1 MEGPGGCVRLSITI
15 IEAFRLWRDTGD
27 WMDLRDLE
35 ATIMRTTVPN
45 EKMLRGIAFHQILE
59 RPTAYRE
66 TPLADHQYRVPARDG
81 SSDFVFAGEGI
92 DRALAIWPKLP
103 APEVKSTFEL
113 DGITVVGVADALEGV
128 TVWEAKCSEQLDVE
142 KYFESFQWRALLK
155 LYNATVARYVL
166 AQGRDCGGRFIA
178 IDSVLPMTLFR
189 YPQMDDD
196 IRRLVNDCATF
207 VAQRNLVG
215 YAQEREAA

>member
-1 MEGPGGCVRLSITI
+1 MRLPITT

-35 ATIMRTTVPN
+35 ASIKRETVAN
-45 EKMLRGIAFHQILE
+45 EKMLRGTAFHSILE

-66 TPLADHQYRVPARDG
+66 APFAGHQYRVPAKDG
-81 SSDFVFAGEGI
+81 LSDFVFSGEGV
-92 DRALAIWPKLP
+92 DRALALWPSLP

-128 TVWEAKCSEQLDVE
+128 TVWEAKLPEQIDVE

-155 LYNATVARYVL
+155 LYNAMVAKYVL
-166 AQGRDCGGRFIA
+166 AQGKDCGGRFIA
-178 IDSVLPMTLFR
+178 IDNVLPMTLFR
-189 YPQMDDD
+189 YPSLDDD
-196 IRRLVNDCATF
+196 VRRLVNDCAEF
-207 VAQRNLVG
+207 IAQRNLIG
-215 YAQEREAA
+215 YVQEREAA